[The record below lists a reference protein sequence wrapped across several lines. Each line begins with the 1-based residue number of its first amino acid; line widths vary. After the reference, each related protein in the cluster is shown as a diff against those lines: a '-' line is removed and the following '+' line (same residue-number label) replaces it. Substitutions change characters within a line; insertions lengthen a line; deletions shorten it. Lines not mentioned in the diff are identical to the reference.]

1 MLRIYLLLLTL
12 AVSSCNMTSEQAA
25 AYLRSEGRKEVACSS
40 QVQGMAICMADSQQF
55 RCVMTDYQ
63 GCGPRNDIA
72 CEKFYTERPAP

>member
-1 MLRIYLLLLTL
+1 MLRIYLLLLALT
-12 AVSSCNMTSEQAA
+12 ASSCNITSEQAA
-25 AYLRSEGRKEVACSS
+25 AYLRSEGHS
-40 QVQGMAICMADSQQF
+40 QVQGVAICMADSQQF